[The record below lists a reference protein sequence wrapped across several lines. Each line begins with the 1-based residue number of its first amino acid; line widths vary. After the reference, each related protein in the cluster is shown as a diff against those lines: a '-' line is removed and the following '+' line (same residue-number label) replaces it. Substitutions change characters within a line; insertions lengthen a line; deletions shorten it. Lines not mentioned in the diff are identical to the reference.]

1 MHGQQSTPE
10 TIRFQ
15 QTDAVER
22 PVGRSIR
29 RGMLNRCP
37 ACGEGRLFRSFLK
50 SVDAC
55 SSCGE
60 RMDHHRA
67 DDFPPYI
74 VVTIMGHLVL
84 GGFMMTEMLLTL
96 SNWGHLAIWVPITII
111 GSLALLT
118 PVKGGVIGLQW
129 ALRMHGFGGH
139 DDEPEDELPPLPAR
153 DTSA

>member
-1 MHGQQSTPE
+1 MQGQQSAPE
-10 TIRFQ
+10 TIRYQ
-15 QTDAVER
+15 QTDPAER
-22 PVGRSIR
+22 PVARSIK

-37 ACGEGRLFRSFLK
+37 ACGQGKLFGAFLK

-55 SSCGE
+55 SACGE

-96 SNWGHLAIWVPITII
+96 SSWGHLAIWVPITII
-111 GSLALLT
+111 GSLALMQ

-139 DDEPEDELPPLPAR
+139 EDAPEDKLPASGP
-153 DTSA
+153 SA